1 MGGREELNSI
11 TRDVIGAAIDV
22 HRALGP
28 GLLESAY
35 QVCLV
40 HELRERGLRAAEQVP
55 LPVRYK
61 EVQLECGYRLDL
73 VINDCVVVEVK
84 SVETVLPVHRAQLL
98 SYPKLSGHKIGLLIN
113 FNVRVLKEGVVRL
126 VNGSISTL

>member
-1 MGGREELNSI
+1 MVGREDLNSI

-98 SYPKLSGHKIGLLIN
+98 SYLKLSGHKIGLLIN

>member
-1 MGGREELNSI
+1 MH
-11 TRDVIGAAIDV
+11 V
-22 HRALGP
+22 
-28 GLLESAY
+28 
-35 QVCLV
+35 
-40 HELRERGLRAAEQVP
+40 AEHVP

-73 VINDCVVVEVK
+73 LVNDCVVVEVK

-98 SYPKLSGHKIGLLIN
+98 SYLKLSGHKIGLLIN

-126 VNGSISTL
+126 VNGIISTL